1 MSEGRAESGPIQLE
15 RLLPVPVEEVFAAW
29 TEPAQMARWLSPT
42 GRAEVHAD
50 VVVGGRLR
58 VVMIDDDVRI
68 EHDGEF
74 LEVQPPVRLSFTW
87 RSRYTGET
95 PSVVTVELHDE
106 AGSTRLVLHHDRLPP
121 EARASHEGGW
131 GAILDRLSA
140 VIDTDGSRE
149 AAQTEGA

>member
-1 MSEGRAESGPIQLE
+1 MSEGRAEPGGVRLE
-15 RLLPVPVEEVFAAW
+15 RLLPAHMEEVFAAW
-29 TEPAQMARWLSPT
+29 TEPAQMARWLSPS

-74 LEVQPPVRLSFTW
+74 LEVQPPARLSFTW
-87 RSRYTGET
+87 RSRYTGDEPT
-95 PSVVTVELHDE
+95 IVTVQLHDE

-131 GAILDRLSA
+131 GAILDRLASVLA
-140 VIDTDGSRE
+140 ADGH
-149 AAQTEGA
+149 TEGG